1 MQDVSLIFVQLLL
14 QVFDDNLKTFGSDD
28 ENLYGKIFMVVVGV
42 VLCAEFNDFLHSF
55 DDSRFV

>member
-1 MQDVSLIFVQLLL
+1 M
-14 QVFDDNLKTFGSDD
+14 FDDNLKTFGSDD

-55 DDSRFV
+55 DDSSRFV